1 MKTKKKLSPKQKLI
15 LLKIGSFIISVAPV
29 LIFIV
34 CNWGD
39 YVKTGA
45 DIVKLSIGFVI
56 AIILFLLKVIGKLK
70 MPRRVVT
77 YSVICVLCYFLY
89 PLVLDIVYLSALCL
103 LGELLDMCI
112 FQRSIKK
119 LEESIAIAK
128 NADATTAKVSEEVK
142 RILDERGN
150 SGGRS

>member
-45 DIVKLSIGFVI
+45 DLVKLSIGFVI

-112 FQRSIKK
+112 FHRSIKN
-119 LEESIAIAK
+119 LEEAIAIAK

-142 RILDERGN
+142 RILDEREK

>member
-29 LIFIV
+29 LIFII

-45 DIVKLSIGFVI
+45 DLVKLSIGFVI

-112 FQRSIKK
+112 FQRPIKK

-142 RILDERGN
+142 RILDEREN

>member
-29 LIFIV
+29 LIFII

-112 FQRSIKK
+112 FQRPIKK

-142 RILDERGN
+142 RILDEREN

>member
-103 LGELLDMCI
+103 LGELLDICI
-112 FQRSIKK
+112 FQRPIKK
-119 LEESIAIAK
+119 LEEAIAIAK
-128 NADATTAKVSEEVK
+128 NADATTAKVSEEIK
-142 RILDERGN
+142 RILDEREN